1 MGAGVRQ
8 VHQGSGM
15 GMGPGT
21 GARGQAGGT
30 YGGLPGRQHPGLTGH
45 GWVRPE
51 VERSVPTC
59 GGSIGEGGR
68 RY

>member
-1 MGAGVRQ
+1 
-8 VHQGSGM
+8 
-15 GMGPGT
+15 MGPGT
-21 GARGQAGGT
+21 GARGQAEGT